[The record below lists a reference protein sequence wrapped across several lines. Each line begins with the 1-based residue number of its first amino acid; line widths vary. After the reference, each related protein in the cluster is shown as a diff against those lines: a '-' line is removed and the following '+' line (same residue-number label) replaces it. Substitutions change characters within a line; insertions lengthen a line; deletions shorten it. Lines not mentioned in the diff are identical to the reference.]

1 MQSLN
6 STFRQIFVKD
16 FLFVR
21 TIRKQNFRNQV
32 KLSLRMMGT
41 EAEKGTFLYFAYG
54 SNLWTKRI
62 HENNRTAT
70 MVAVGKLE
78 GHRLDFG
85 HWTQRWRGASANIL
99 AEEGSHVYGVLWE
112 LNQCDQASLD
122 KQEGVLDNIYQRVEL
137 TVETVPDGKKV
148 NCMAYRIRDE
158 TRQKSV
164 LAHGENLIP
173 SLRYKNVII
182 QGAKEHG
189 LPEEYVKFLEAVPD
203 NGYNGDVD
211 VNIPLTT

>member
-1 MQSLN
+1 MQTLGSI
-6 STFRQIFVKD
+6 FRQTVVKD

-21 TIRKQNFRNQV
+21 TFSIQSFGLHFKFFSRK
-32 KLSLRMMGT
+32 MGT
-41 EAEKGTFLYFAYG
+41 EAEKDTFLYFAYG

-62 HENNRTAT
+62 HENNRTAR

-137 TVETVPDGKKV
+137 IVETVSEGKKV

-158 TRQKSV
+158 TRQKSIA
-164 LAHGENLIP
+164 AHGEKLIP

-189 LPEEYVKFLEAVPD
+189 LPEEYVKFLEAIPD

-211 VNIPLTT
+211 VNIPLTQ